1 MKPTIKDI
9 AKKIDV
15 SVATVSRVINNRS
28 GYSLETEK
36 KVLKAIDKLGYCP
49 NALARGLVGKK
60 IKTIGVLMPS
70 VSSMVASKILKG
82 IEDAA
87 HNRNY
92 SVIICNT
99 DNSGKRTINYLRVL
113 REKQIDGIIV
123 VSEIL
128 TDEYINV
135 IKKMEVQVTLVSTIA
150 KESNNFTYIK
160 VDDIKAAYQTT
171 EYLINKGHKNIA
183 MISGTKDDVVAGIPR
198 VKGYLKA
205 LEDYGLPK
213 KKENLVYGDFS
224 FDSGKICMEKL
235 FKQSS
240 KITAVFAAS
249 DEMAIG
255 ALSAAY
261 RHRINVPEQLSVIGY
276 DNTKLAQMTVPPL
289 TVLSQPFYQMGYEG
303 LSMLISKIKG
313 ENVESK
319 ILPHIIIERQTV
331 KDINR

>member
-1 MKPTIKDI
+1 
-9 AKKIDV
+9 
-15 SVATVSRVINNRS
+15 
-28 GYSLETEK
+28 
-36 KVLKAIDKLGYCP
+36 
-49 NALARGLVGKK
+49 
-60 IKTIGVLMPS
+60 
-70 VSSMVASKILKG
+70 MVASKILNG
-82 IEDAA
+82 VEDAA
-87 HNRNY
+87 HNENY

-99 DNSGKRTINYLRVL
+99 DNNGKRTMNYLRVL

-128 TDEYINV
+128 TDEYIDT
-135 IKKMEVQVTLVSTIA
+135 IKKMEVRAVLVSTTD
-150 KESNNFTYIK
+150 KGNNFTYIK
-160 VDDIKAAYQTT
+160 VDDVKAAYQTT

-183 MISGTKDDVVAGIPR
+183 MISGTKNDVVAGTPR

-205 LEDYGLPK
+205 LEDYGLLK

-224 FDSGKICMEKL
+224 FDSGKICMAKL
-235 FKQSS
+235 LKQSP
-240 KITAVFAAS
+240 KISAVFAAS

-276 DNTKLAQMTVPPL
+276 DNTTLAQMTVPPL

-313 ENVESK
+313 ESVDSK

>member
-9 AKKIDV
+9 AKKIGV

-28 GYSLETEK
+28 GYSPETRK
-36 KVLKAIDKLGYCP
+36 KVLKAINKLGYYP

-70 VSSMVASKILKG
+70 VSSMVASKILNG

-87 HNRNY
+87 HNKNY

-135 IKKMEVQVTLVSTIA
+135 IKKMEVQVVLVSTIT
-150 KESNNFTYIK
+150 KGNNFTFIK

-205 LEDYGLPK
+205 LEDYGLPR

-224 FDSGKICMEKL
+224 FDSGKI
-235 FKQSS
+235 
-240 KITAVFAAS
+240 
-249 DEMAIG
+249 
-255 ALSAAY
+255 
-261 RHRINVPEQLSVIGY
+261 
-276 DNTKLAQMTVPPL
+276 
-289 TVLSQPFYQMGYEG
+289 
-303 LSMLISKIKG
+303 
-313 ENVESK
+313 
-319 ILPHIIIERQTV
+319 
-331 KDINR
+331 

>member
-9 AKKIDV
+9 AKKIGV

-28 GYSLETEK
+28 GYSPETEK
-36 KVLKAIDKLGYCP
+36 KVLKVIDKLGYCP

-70 VSSMVASKILKG
+70 VSSMVASKILNG

-87 HNRNY
+87 HNKNY

-135 IKKMEVQVTLVSTIA
+135 IKKMEVQIVLVSTIT
-150 KESNNFTYIK
+150 KGNNFTFIK
-160 VDDIKAAYQTT
+160 VDDAKAAYQTT

-213 KKENLVYGDFS
+213 KKENIVYGDFS

-235 FKQSS
+235 LKQSP
-240 KITAVFAAS
+240 KISAVFAAS

>member
-9 AKKIDV
+9 AKKIGV

-28 GYSLETEK
+28 GYSPETEK
-36 KVLKAIDKLGYCP
+36 K
-49 NALARGLVGKK
+49 VGKK

-70 VSSMVASKILKG
+70 VSSMVASKILNG

-87 HNRNY
+87 HNKNY

-128 TDEYINV
+128 TDKYINV
-135 IKKMEVQVTLVSTIA
+135 IKNMEARVVLVSTIA
-150 KESNNFTYIK
+150 KGNDFTYIK
-160 VDDIKAAYQTT
+160 VDDVKAAYQTT

-183 MISGTKDDVVAGIPR
+183 MISGTRDDVVAGIPR

-235 FKQSS
+235 LKQSS

-255 ALSAAY
+255 ALSVAY
-261 RHRINVPEQLSVIGY
+261 KQRINVPEQLSVIGY
-276 DNTKLAQMTVPPL
+276 DNTKLAQMVVPPL

-303 LSMLISKIKG
+303 LSMLINMIKG
-313 ENVESK
+313 ESVKSK

>member
-28 GYSLETEK
+28 GYSPETEK

-70 VSSMVASKILKG
+70 VSSMVASKILNG

-87 HNRNY
+87 HNKNY

-135 IKKMEVQVTLVSTIA
+135 IKKMEVQVVLVSTIA
-150 KESNNFTYIK
+150 KGNNFTYIK
-160 VDDIKAAYQTT
+160 VDDVKAAYQTT

-183 MISGTKDDVVAGIPR
+183 MISGTKNDVVAGIPR

-255 ALSAAY
+255 ALSVAY
-261 RHRINVPEQLSVIGY
+261 KHRINVPEQLSVIGY

-313 ENVESK
+313 ESVESK

>member
-9 AKKIDV
+9 AKKIGV

-28 GYSLETEK
+28 GYSPETRK
-36 KVLKAIDKLGYCP
+36 KVLKAINKLGYYP

-70 VSSMVASKILKG
+70 VSSMVASKILNG

-87 HNRNY
+87 HNKNY

-135 IKKMEVQVTLVSTIA
+135 IKKMEVQVVLVSTIT
-150 KESNNFTYIK
+150 KGNNFTFIK

-171 EYLINKGHKNIA
+171 EYLINKGHKNI
-183 MISGTKDDVVAGIPR
+183 GIPR

-205 LEDYGLPK
+205 LEDYGLPR

-224 FDSGKICMEKL
+224 FDSGKICMKC
-235 FKQSS
+235 
-240 KITAVFAAS
+240 A
-249 DEMAIG
+249 
-255 ALSAAY
+255 
-261 RHRINVPEQLSVIGY
+261 
-276 DNTKLAQMTVPPL
+276 
-289 TVLSQPFYQMGYEG
+289 
-303 LSMLISKIKG
+303 
-313 ENVESK
+313 
-319 ILPHIIIERQTV
+319 
-331 KDINR
+331 